1 MNSPS
6 LSRQATSIS
15 FQASP
20 QDLHSTRGI
29 LNICVLRHIAL
40 EHQMQ
45 LLLLLDIFRA
55 APCAWQGCKDG
66 HSNGL
71 SAASPKDRA
80 KIRHGNR

>member
-15 FQASP
+15 FRASP

-29 LNICVLRHIAL
+29 LDICISRHIAL
-40 EHQMQ
+40 EYQMQ
-45 LLLLLDIFRA
+45 LLLLLDTFRA
-55 APCAWQGCKDG
+55 APCAWQGCTDG
-66 HSNGL
+66 HSNSL

-80 KIRHGNR
+80 KIRHGKR